1 MDPIYGLYFGHN
13 IKLNNKPS
21 ASNPRAAVF
30 DNYVYVVWS
39 DNNSSEGNGEV
50 NIRKSS
56 DNGTSFQAAEN
67 LSNNPG
73 NSTNAIVA
81 AHQNNV
87 YVVWTDDT
95 MGNTDIYFRKSSD
108 YGNNFNRTI
117 NLSRTNGSSLSP
129 QLAVSDNH
137 VYVVWTDDTR
147 GNNDIDLKASHDY
160 GKTFNRTKPISRTN
174 GSSLSPQLA
183 VSDNHVYVVWTDDTR
198 GNNDID
204 LKASHDYGKNF
215 NRTRP
220 ISRTNASSLSPQLA
234 VSDNHV
240 YVVWIEIN
248 TNGAPHFN
256 GHSRNI
262 GNSDIDLKASHDYG
276 KTFNRTKPISR
287 TNASSLSPQLAVSD
301 NHVYV
306 VWTEMISQDSSDIY
320 FRKSS
325 DNLTTLGGGNNIS
338 QDFSRS
344 SDPEIEVLG
353 NDKLYV
359 TWTNVSNDR
368 SEISFEAS
376 GDGGEHFDNTLSLS
390 ASRPSNFSH
399 SSHIIASKNSL
410 YAVWIEDGPH
420 TEGDLYFK
428 RISETFFSRNSK

>member
-1 MDPIYGLYFGHN
+1 MPRDNILLHCYSSYLKHFAIALTSLTFISCISSVILISLLSMDPIYGLYFGHN

-87 YVVWTDDT
+87 YVIWTDDT

-147 GNNDIDLKASHDY
+147 GNN
-160 GKTFNRTKPISRTN
+160 
-174 GSSLSPQLA
+174 
-183 VSDNHVYVVWTDDTR
+183 
-198 GNNDID
+198 
-204 LKASHDYGKNF
+204 
-215 NRTRP
+215 
-220 ISRTNASSLSPQLA
+220 
-234 VSDNHV
+234 
-240 YVVWIEIN
+240 
-248 TNGAPHFN
+248 
-256 GHSRNI
+256 
-262 GNSDIDLKASHDYG
+262 DIDLKASHDYG

-376 GDGGEHFDNTLSLS
+376 GDSGEHFDNTLSLS
-390 ASRPSNFSH
+390 ASRPGNFSH
-399 SSHIIASKNSL
+399 SFHIIASKNSL
-410 YAVWIEDGPH
+410 YAVWIGDGPH
-420 TEGDLYFK
+420 TEGDIYFK

>member
-21 ASNPRAAVF
+21 GSHPRAAVF
-30 DNYVYVVWS
+30 DNYVYVVWT

-183 VSDNHVYVVWTDDTR
+183 VSDNHVYVVW
-198 GNNDID
+198 
-204 LKASHDYGKNF
+204 
-215 NRTRP
+215 
-220 ISRTNASSLSPQLA
+220 
-234 VSDNHV
+234 
-240 YVVWIEIN
+240 IEIN

-287 TNASSLSPQLAVSD
+287 TNASSLSPQLAVSN

-306 VWTEMISQDSSDIY
+306 IWTEMISQDSSDIY

-420 TEGDLYFK
+420 TEGDIYFK
-428 RISETFFSRNSK
+428 TISETFFSRNSK

>member
-1 MDPIYGLYFGHN
+1 M
-13 IKLNNKPS
+13 
-21 ASNPRAAVF
+21 
-30 DNYVYVVWS
+30 
-39 DNNSSEGNGEV
+39 GNGEV

-56 DNGTSFQAAEN
+56 DNGASFQAAEN

-174 GSSLSPQLA
+174 
-183 VSDNHVYVVWTDDTR
+183 
-198 GNNDID
+198 
-204 LKASHDYGKNF
+204 
-215 NRTRP
+215 
-220 ISRTNASSLSPQLA
+220 ASSLSPQLA
-234 VSDNHV
+234 VSNNHV
-240 YVVWIEIN
+240 YVVWTEIN
-248 TNGAPHFN
+248 TNGASHFN

-306 VWTEMISQDSSDIY
+306 VWTEMISQGSSDIY

-325 DNLTTLGGGNNIS
+325 DYLTTLGGGQNIS

-353 NDKLYV
+353 NDRVYV

-376 GDGGEHFDNTLSLS
+376 GDDGEHFDNTLSLS

-399 SSHIIASKNSL
+399 FSHIIASKNSL

-420 TEGDLYFK
+420 AEGDIYFK